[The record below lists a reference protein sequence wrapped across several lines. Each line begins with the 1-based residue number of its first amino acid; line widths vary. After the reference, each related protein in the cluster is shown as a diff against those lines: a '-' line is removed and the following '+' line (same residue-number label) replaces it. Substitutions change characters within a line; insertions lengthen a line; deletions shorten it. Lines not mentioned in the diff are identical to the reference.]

1 MSPAPAPTS
10 PHAEAEICYSDQDDG
25 VVMTVSSGWPG
36 LRGRR
41 SECESLI
48 SLLNAA
54 RNEQSQALV
63 LCGDAGIG
71 KTALLQYLLDNA
83 DGYGVSRA
91 AGVES
96 EMELAFASLHQL
108 CVPFLDRLDRLPLPQ
123 RTALDTTFGLASG
136 APPDR
141 FVVGL
146 GVLNLL
152 SSAAEE
158 QPLLCVIDDAQW
170 LDQASAQTLEFVARR
185 LHAEPI
191 AMVFAV
197 RTTDDQPTLT
207 ALPQMAVRGLNNR
220 DSAELLD
227 SVLAVRLD
235 GEVRDRLVAETHG
248 NPLALL
254 ELPRELVS
262 GDRQDNSP
270 GTSLAGRLEEGF
282 LRKLESLPDQAR
294 QLLVL
299 SAADPVGDVDLVRRA
314 GQQLGI
320 GEEAIAAAEST
331 GTLELRHRVEF
342 RHPLVRSAVYRAA
355 LPEQRRTVH
364 QALAE
369 VTDPVGDP
377 DRQAWHRSRAAT
389 GPDESVATAL
399 EQSADR
405 ALGRGGLTAAA
416 AFLEAAATLTPE
428 PDHRARRSLAAAQA
442 KATAGVFDDAL
453 SLLAEAQAGPL
464 DETQS
469 ARVDLLQAQISHYS
483 EGGNK
488 GLPLLLAA
496 AARLEP
502 LDPKLARETYLDAF
516 AAAMF
521 AGRLASGFGIGM
533 RQVAEAMREIKLPA
547 AAGKSDVLLQQIGV
561 LYTDGYAAAAPGL
574 LGTVRAFGSDELS
587 LDESVRFAWL
597 AACAA
602 TDLFD
607 DDNWDILTRRH
618 LSAIREI
625 GALSVLPVA
634 ITSRVIYD
642 LYSGDLAEAEAL
654 VAECAWVAEVTG
666 GQNTMMPYG
675 EVCLS
680 AIRGDAARAEPRFHK
695 LLDDVT
701 ARGEGVGLNMIGW
714 FQAVMLNGLGRPA
727 EALTAARLAAAS
739 PLELGPPK
747 WALAEAVEAGVRSEN
762 TAAATL
768 AFEQLSSFTQAS
780 GTDAALGVE
789 AGRRALLHSGRAA
802 EDCYREE
809 ADRLARTTL
818 QVERAR
824 AQLRY
829 GEWLRRENRRGDART
844 QLRLAFETFS
854 AMGLGGF
861 AERARQE
868 LAATGE
874 TVRRRTVEST
884 GNLTTQEAHIAR
896 LAVEGLTNS
905 EIGDALFLSARTVEW
920 HLRKVYTKL
929 GVQTR
934 RDLRQSLPEPAKHAD
949 R

>member
-1 MSPAPAPTS
+1 
-10 PHAEAEICYSDQDDG
+10 
-25 VVMTVSSGWPG
+25 MTVSSGWPG

-48 SLLNAA
+48 SLLTAA
-54 RNEQSQALV
+54 RNGQSQVIV
-63 LCGDAGIG
+63 LSGEAGIG
-71 KTALLQYLLDNA
+71 KTALLQYVLDNA
-83 DGYGVSRA
+83 GGYGVSRA

-136 APPDR
+136 PPPDR

-185 LHAEPI
+185 LHAEPV
-191 AMVFAV
+191 AMIFAL
-197 RTTDDQPTLT
+197 RTTDEQPILT
-207 ALPQMAVRGLNNR
+207 ALPQLPVPGLNNR
-220 DSAELLD
+220 DAADLLD
-227 SVLAVRLD
+227 SVLAGRLD
-235 GEVRDRLVAETHG
+235 AEVRERLVAETHG

-254 ELPRELVS
+254 ELPRELA
-262 GDRQDNSP
+262 GRAPDGESP
-270 GTSLAGRLEEGF
+270 STSLASRLEEGF
-282 LRKLESLPDQAR
+282 LRKLESLPNQAR
-294 QLLVL
+294 QLMVL
-299 SAADPVGDVDLVRRA
+299 SAADPVGDIDLVRRA
-314 GQQLGI
+314 GQRLGI
-320 GEEAIAAAEST
+320 GDDAISAAEAT
-331 GTLELRHRVEF
+331 GLLELRHRVEF

-355 LPEQRRTVH
+355 APEERRTVH

-369 VTDPVGDP
+369 VTDPVTDP
-377 DRQAWHRSRAAT
+377 DRQAWHRARAAAA
-389 GPDESVATAL
+389 PDESVATAL

-416 AFLEAAATLTPE
+416 SFLEAAATLTPE
-428 PDHRARRSLAAAQA
+428 PDHRAQRSLAAAQA
-442 KATAGVFDDAL
+442 KATAGAFDDAL

-521 AGRLASGFGIGM
+521 AGRLASGSGIGM
-533 RQVAEAMREIKLPA
+533 RQVAEAIREIQLPA
-547 AAGKSDVLLQQIGV
+547 VIAKSDVMLRGIGE
-561 LYTDGYAAAAPGL
+561 LYTDGYTAAAPGL
-574 LGTVRAFGSDELS
+574 LDTVRAFGSDELT

-607 DDNWDILTRRH
+607 DGNWDVLTRRH
-618 LSAIREI
+618 LAAIREI

-634 ITSRVIYD
+634 LTSRIIYD

-666 GQNTMMPYG
+666 GQNTMTPYG
-675 EVCLS
+675 EVCLN
-680 AIRGDAARAEPRFHK
+680 AIRGDAGRAEPRFRK

-714 FQAVMLNGLGRPA
+714 FQAVMFSGLGRHA
-727 EALTAARLAAAS
+727 EALTAAQLAAAS

-747 WALAEAVEAGVRSEN
+747 WALAELVEAGVHSGDTKE
-762 TAAATL
+762 AAQ
-768 AFEQLSSFTQAS
+768 AFEQLTAFTQAS

-809 ADRLARTTL
+809 AERLARTTL

-829 GEWLRRENRRGDART
+829 GEWLRREERRGDART

-868 LAATGE
+868 LTATGE
-874 TVRRRTVEST
+874 TVRRRTVESA
-884 GNLTTQEAHIAR
+884 GNLTAQEAHIAR

-905 EIGDALFLSARTVEW
+905 EIGDAVFLSARTVEW
-920 HLRKVYTKL
+920 HLRKVYSKL

-934 RDLRQSLPEPAKHAD
+934 RDLRESLPESP
-949 R
+949 RTV

>member
-1 MSPAPAPTS
+1 
-10 PHAEAEICYSDQDDG
+10 
-25 VVMTVSSGWPG
+25 MTVGPRWPG

-41 SECESLI
+41 TECESLI
-48 SLLNAA
+48 SLLDDA
-54 RNEQSQALV
+54 RDGHSQVLV

-108 CVPFLDRLDRLPLPQ
+108 CVPFLDRLERLPPPQ

-136 APPDR
+136 TPPDR

-152 SSAAEE
+152 SSAAED

-170 LDQASAQTLEFVARR
+170 LDQESAQTLEFVARR
-185 LHAEPI
+185 LRAEPV
-191 AMVFAV
+191 AMVFAL
-197 RTTDDQPTLT
+197 RTTDEQPILT
-207 ALPQMAVRGLNNR
+207 ALPQLPVQGLNNR
-220 DSAELLD
+220 DAADLLD
-227 SVLAVRLD
+227 SVVAGRLD
-235 GEVRDRLVAETHG
+235 AQVQERLVAESHG

-254 ELPRELVS
+254 ELPRELAAPGRAPV
-262 GDRQDNSP
+262 DDNTPSA
-270 GTSLAGRLEEGF
+270 SLADRLEARF
-282 LRKLESLPDQAR
+282 LRKLDSLSDQAR

-314 GQQLGI
+314 GRRLDI
-320 GEEAIAAAEST
+320 GAEAISAAEST
-331 GTLELRHRVEF
+331 GMLELRHRVEF

-355 LPEQRRTVH
+355 APEERRTVH
-364 QALAE
+364 QALAD
-369 VTDPVGDP
+369 VTDPVADP

-405 ALGRGGLTAAA
+405 ALGRGGLSAAA
-416 AFLEAAATLTPE
+416 SFLEAAATLTPE
-428 PDHRARRSLAAAQA
+428 PDHRARRSLAAARA

-464 DETQS
+464 NETES
-469 ARVDLLQAQISHYS
+469 ARVDLLQAQITHYS

-496 AARLEP
+496 AAQLER
-502 LDPKLARETYLDAF
+502 LDPKLAQETYLDAF

-521 AGRLASGFGIGM
+521 AGRLAAGSGIGM
-533 RQVAEAMREIKLPA
+533 RQVAEAMREIQLPES
-547 AAGKSDVLLQQIGV
+547 AGKSDLLLRGIAV

-574 LGTVRAFGSDELS
+574 LDVVRAFGTDELTM
-587 LDESVRFAWL
+587 DESVRFAWL

-607 DDNWDILTRRH
+607 DVNWDVLTRRH
-618 LSAIREI
+618 LNAIREI

-634 ITSRVIYD
+634 LNSRIIYD

-654 VAECAWVAEVTG
+654 VAECAWIAEVTG
-666 GQNTMMPYG
+666 GQNTMLPYG

-680 AIRGDAARAEPRFHK
+680 ALRGDAGRAEPRFRK

-714 FQAVMLNGLGRPA
+714 FQAIMFSGLGRHA
-727 EALTAARLAAAS
+727 DALTAARLAAAS

-747 WALAEAVEAGVRSEN
+747 WALAEVVEAGVHSDD
-762 TAAATL
+762 TAAASS

-789 AGRRALLHSGRAA
+789 AGRRALLQSGRAA

-809 ADRLARTTL
+809 ADRLAHTTL
-818 QVERAR
+818 HVERAR

-829 GEWLRRENRRGDART
+829 GEWLRREGRRAEGRT

-854 AMGLGGF
+854 AMGVEGF

-868 LAATGE
+868 LAATGDS
-874 TVRRRTVEST
+874 VRRRAVESA
-884 GNLTTQEAHIAR
+884 GRLTAQETHIAR
-896 LAVEGLTNS
+896 LAADGLTNA
-905 EIGDALFLSARTVEW
+905 EIGAALFLSGRTVEW

-934 RDLRQSLPEPAKHAD
+934 RELRQSVPNSAHATTQTS
-949 R
+949 

>member
-1 MSPAPAPTS
+1 
-10 PHAEAEICYSDQDDG
+10 
-25 VVMTVSSGWPG
+25 MTVSSGWPG

-48 SLLNAA
+48 SLLTAA
-54 RNEQSQALV
+54 RNGQSQVIV
-63 LCGDAGIG
+63 LSGEAGIG
-71 KTALLQYLLDNA
+71 KTALLQYVLDNA

-136 APPDR
+136 PPPDR

-185 LHAEPI
+185 LHAEPV
-191 AMVFAV
+191 AMIFAL
-197 RTTDDQPTLT
+197 RTTDEQPILT
-207 ALPQMAVRGLNNR
+207 ALPQLPVPGLNNR
-220 DSAELLD
+220 DAADLLD
-227 SVLAVRLD
+227 SVLAGRLD
-235 GEVRDRLVAETHG
+235 AEVRERLVAETHG

-254 ELPRELVS
+254 ELPRELA
-262 GDRQDNSP
+262 GRAPDGESP
-270 GTSLAGRLEEGF
+270 STSLASRLEEGF
-282 LRKLESLPDQAR
+282 LRKLESLPNQAR
-294 QLLVL
+294 QLMVL
-299 SAADPVGDVDLVRRA
+299 SAADPVGDIDLVRRA
-314 GQQLGI
+314 GQRLGI
-320 GEEAIAAAEST
+320 GDDAISAAEAT
-331 GTLELRHRVEF
+331 GLLELRHRVEF

-355 LPEQRRTVH
+355 APEERRTVH

-369 VTDPVGDP
+369 VTDPVTDP
-377 DRQAWHRSRAAT
+377 DRQAWHRARAAA

-416 AFLEAAATLTPE
+416 SFLEAAATLTPE
-428 PDHRARRSLAAAQA
+428 ADHRAQRSLAAAQA
-442 KATAGVFDDAL
+442 KATAGAFDDAL

-469 ARVDLLQAQISHYS
+469 ALVDLLQAQISHYS

-521 AGRLASGFGIGM
+521 AGRLASGSGIGM
-533 RQVAEAMREIKLPA
+533 RQVAEAIREIQLPA
-547 AAGKSDVLLQQIGV
+547 VIGKSDVMLRRIGE
-561 LYTDGYAAAAPGL
+561 LYTDGYTAAAPGL
-574 LGTVRAFGSDELS
+574 LDTVRAFGSDELT

-607 DDNWDILTRRH
+607 DGNWDVLTRRH
-618 LSAIREI
+618 LAAIREI

-634 ITSRVIYD
+634 LTSRIIYD

-666 GQNTMMPYG
+666 GQNTMTPYG
-675 EVCLS
+675 EVCLN
-680 AIRGDAARAEPRFHK
+680 AIRGDAGRAEPRFRK

-714 FQAVMLNGLGRPA
+714 FQAVMFSGLGRHA
-727 EALTAARLAAAS
+727 EALTAAQLAAAS

-747 WALAEAVEAGVRSEN
+747 WALAELVEAGVHSED
-762 TAAATL
+762 TKEAAQ
-768 AFEQLSSFTQAS
+768 AFEQLTSFTQAS
-780 GTDAALGVE
+780 RTDAALGVE

-809 ADRLARTTL
+809 AERLARTTL

-829 GEWLRRENRRGDART
+829 GEWLRREDRRGDART

-874 TVRRRTVEST
+874 TVRRRTVESA
-884 GNLTTQEAHIAR
+884 GNLTAQETHIAR

-905 EIGDALFLSARTVEW
+905 EIGDAVFLSARTVEW
-920 HLRKVYTKL
+920 HLRKVYSKL

-934 RDLRQSLPEPAKHAD
+934 RDLRQSLPESPHTV
-949 R
+949 

>member
-1 MSPAPAPTS
+1 M
-10 PHAEAEICYSDQDDG
+10 
-25 VVMTVSSGWPG
+25 
-36 LRGRR
+36 
-41 SECESLI
+41 
-48 SLLNAA
+48 SLLRAA
-54 RNEQSQALV
+54 RDGQSQV
-63 LCGDAGIG
+63 TVVCGEAGIG

-83 DGYGVSRA
+83 DGYRVSRA

-96 EMELAFASLHQL
+96 EMELAFASLHQFCTPL
-108 CVPFLDRLDRLPLPQ
+108 LDQLDRLPLPQ
-123 RTALDTTFGLASG
+123 RTALDTTFGLAAG
-136 APPDR
+136 PPPDR

-152 SSAAEE
+152 SYAAEE

-185 LHAEPI
+185 LRAEPV
-191 AMVFAV
+191 AMVFAL
-197 RTTDDQPTLT
+197 RTTDDQTKLT
-207 ALPQMAVRGLNNR
+207 ALPQLPVGGLNDR
-220 DSAELLD
+220 DAADLLG
-227 SVLAVRLD
+227 SVLAGRLD
-235 GEVRDRLVAETHG
+235 AQVRDRLVAESHG

-262 GDRQDNSP
+262 AGRTLRDDNGP
-270 GTSLAGRLEEGF
+270 GTGLADRLEQGY
-282 LRKLESLPDQAR
+282 LRKLDSLPIQAR

-314 GQQLGI
+314 GQRLGI
-320 GEEAIAAAEST
+320 GDEAISAAEST
-331 GTLELRHRVEF
+331 GLLELRHRVEF

-355 LPEQRRTVH
+355 VPEDRRTVH
-364 QALAE
+364 QALAD

-377 DRQAWHRSRAAT
+377 DRQAWHRSRAVA

-428 PDHRARRSLAAAQA
+428 NDRRAQRSLAAAQA
-442 KATAGVFDDAL
+442 KATAGTFDDAL

-464 DETQS
+464 DETES
-469 ARVDLLQAQISHYS
+469 ARVDLLQAQISLYS

-488 GLPLLLAA
+488 GLPRLLAA
-496 AARLEP
+496 AARLER

-521 AGRLASGFGIGM
+521 AGRLASGSGIGM
-533 RQVAEAMREIKLPA
+533 RQVAEAMREIQLPA
-547 AAGKSDVLLQQIGV
+547 EAGKADLLLRGIAV

-574 LGTVRAFGSDELS
+574 LDTVRAFGSDDLTM
-587 LDESVRFAWL
+587 DESVRFAWL

-607 DDNWDILTRRH
+607 DLNWDVLTRRH
-618 LSAIREI
+618 LTAIREI

-634 ITSRVIYD
+634 LNSRIIYD

-654 VAECAWVAEVTG
+654 VAECAWVADVTG
-666 GQNTMMPYG
+666 GQNTMLPYG

-680 AIRGDAARAEPRFHK
+680 AIRGDAVRAEPGFRK

-701 ARGEGVGLNMIGW
+701 PRGEGVGLNMIGW
-714 FQAVMLNGLGRPA
+714 FQAVLFSGLGRHA

-747 WALAEAVEAGVRSEN
+747 WALAELVEAAVHTEN
-762 TAAATL
+762 TADANL
-768 AFEQLSSFTQAS
+768 AFEQLTSYTQAS

-789 AGRRALLHSGRAA
+789 AGRRALLQSGRAA
-802 EDCYREE
+802 EECYREE
-809 ADRLARTTL
+809 AERLAHTTL
-818 QVERAR
+818 HVERAR

-829 GEWLRRENRRGDART
+829 GEWLRRENRLAAARSE
-844 QLRLAFETFS
+844 LRSAFETFS
-854 AMGLGGF
+854 AMGLDGF

-868 LAATGE
+868 LAATGQ

-884 GNLTTQEAHIAR
+884 EILTAQETHIAR
-896 LAVEGLTNS
+896 LATEGLTNS

-929 GVQTR
+929 GIQTR
-934 RDLRQSLPEPAKHAD
+934 KDLRESLPESAHASATTP
-949 R
+949 

>member
-1 MSPAPAPTS
+1 
-10 PHAEAEICYSDQDDG
+10 
-25 VVMTVSSGWPG
+25 MTVSSGWPG

-41 SECESLI
+41 SECESLTT
-48 SLLNAA
+48 LLSDA
-54 RNEQSQALV
+54 RTGQSQVIV

-71 KTALLQYLLDNA
+71 KTALLQFLLDNA
-83 DGYGVSRA
+83 DGYGVSRT

-108 CVPFLDRLDRLPLPQ
+108 CIPFLDRLDRLPLPQ

-185 LHAEPI
+185 LRAEPL
-191 AMVFAV
+191 AMVFAL
-197 RTTDDQPTLT
+197 RTTDEQPILT
-207 ALPQMAVRGLNNR
+207 ALPQLPVRGLNNR
-220 DSAELLD
+220 GAADLLD
-227 SVLAVRLD
+227 SVLAGRLD
-235 GEVRDRLVAETHG
+235 AQVRDRLVAETHG

-254 ELPRELVS
+254 ELPRELAS
-262 GDRQDNSP
+262 AGRAPGNDNSP
-270 GTSLAGRLEEGF
+270 STSLASRLEEGF
-282 LRKLESLPDQAR
+282 LRKLESLSGQAR
-294 QLLVL
+294 QLMVL

-314 GQQLGI
+314 VQRLGI
-320 GEEAIAAAEST
+320 GDEAISAAEST
-331 GTLELRHRVEF
+331 GMLELRHRVEF

-355 LPEQRRTVH
+355 VPEERRTVH
-364 QALAE
+364 QALAD

-377 DRQAWHRSRAAT
+377 DRQAWHRSRAAA

-399 EQSADR
+399 EESADR

-428 PDHRARRSLAAAQA
+428 PDHRAQRSLAAAQA

-464 DETQS
+464 DETES
-469 ARVDLLQAQISHYS
+469 ARVDLLQARISHYS

-521 AGRLASGFGIGM
+521 AGRLASGSGIGM
-533 RQVAEAMREIKLPA
+533 RQVAEAIREIQLPA
-547 AAGKSDVLLQQIGV
+547 AAGKSDVMLQGIGV
-561 LYTDGYAAAAPGL
+561 LFTDGYAAAAPGL
-574 LGTVRAFGSDELS
+574 LDTVRAFGSDELT

-607 DDNWDILTRRH
+607 DDNWDILTNRH
-618 LSAIREI
+618 LTAIREI

-634 ITSRVIYD
+634 LNSRIIYD

-680 AIRGDAARAEPRFHK
+680 AIRGDAARTEPRFRK
-695 LLDDVT
+695 LLEDVT

-714 FQAVMLNGLGRPA
+714 FQAVMFSGLGRHE
-727 EALTAARLAAAS
+727 EALTAARMAAAS

-747 WALAEAVEAGVRSEN
+747 WALAEVVEAGVHSEN
-762 TAAATL
+762 TAEATL

-789 AGRRALLHSGRAA
+789 AGRRALLHSGRTA
-802 EDCYREE
+802 EDDYREE
-809 ADRLARTTL
+809 AERLARTTL

-829 GEWLRRENRRGDART
+829 GEWLRREGRRAEARN
-844 QLRLAFETFS
+844 QLRYAFEAFS
-854 AMGLGGF
+854 AMGLEGF

-874 TVRRRTVEST
+874 SVRRRTVEST
-884 GNLTTQEAHIAR
+884 GNLTAQETHIAR
-896 LAVEGLTNS
+896 LAAEGLTNS
-905 EIGDALFLSARTVEW
+905 EIGDTLFLSARTVEW

-934 RDLRQSLPEPAKHAD
+934 RDLRQSLPESAQASTTTP
-949 R
+949 